1 VNASFVL
8 FFPVFFLSDAV
19 VPKQALTGWFSTIAT
34 YNPITY
40 LLAALRSLI
49 TAGWHAGVLMEGI
62 AALAGIGLVSMT
74 LAGLAFRKRVEQRA

>member
-1 VNASFVL
+1 
-8 FFPVFFLSDAV
+8 
-19 VPKQALTGWFSTIAT
+19 
-34 YNPITY
+34 

-74 LAGLAFRKRVEQRA
+74 LAGLAFRRRVKQYA